1 MSPTIQS
8 PNHIHLNDSAQ
19 FLLSAIKRRPD
30 FFTEKKI
37 QKRFRK
43 SGIRNLRFLKNI
55 GFVKANYVY
64 EDFKRVEAF
73 HITKQGEQFIKEDRK
88 RFFSA
93 ALIFIVFTLL
103 TSIFTALWSK
113 FFS

>member
-43 SGIRNLRFLKNI
+43 SGIRDLHFLKNI

-64 EDFKRVEAF
+64 EDFERVKVF
-73 HITKQGEQFIKEDRK
+73 HITTQGEHFIKEDRK

-93 ALIFIVFTLL
+93 ALIFIALTFL
-103 TSIFTALWSK
+103 TSVFAAFWSK